1 MRSAS
6 PSIPMLAALT
16 LTLAGCAGSSGRQ
29 PGESAVG
36 CIHRLYDYPARQ
48 EPFQTA
54 ASQCGGEGPVDLT
67 GDRYFQVLASTLNIP
82 FMTRDPERD
91 GSITLTGS
99 RVPQSTAEPAPPQLT
114 LR

>member
-1 MRSAS
+1 MRSALPFIS
-6 PSIPMLAALT
+6 MPLLMVALAA
-16 LTLAGCAGSSGRQ
+16 CAGSTGRQ
-29 PGESAVG
+29 PGETAVR
-36 CIHRLYDYPARQ
+36 CIHRLYDYPNRQ

-54 ASQCGGEGPVDLT
+54 ASQCGGDGPVDLT

-82 FMTRDPERD
+82 WTTRDPKHD

-99 RVPQSTAEPAPPQLT
+99 RVPQSTAEPAPPELS

>member
-1 MRSAS
+1 MRSVPPPALML
-6 PSIPMLAALT
+6 PILMLA
-16 LTLAGCAGSSGRQ
+16 LAACAGSTGRQ
-29 PGESAVG
+29 PGETAVR
-36 CIHRLYDYPARQ
+36 CIHRLYDYPDRQ

-54 ASQCGGEGPVDLT
+54 ASQCGGDGPVDLT

-82 FMTRDPERD
+82 WVTRDPARD

-99 RVPQSTAEPAPPQLT
+99 RIPQSTAEPAPPELS

>member
-1 MRSAS
+1 MRSALR
-6 PSIPMLAALT
+6 SISMPAALT
-16 LTLAGCAGSSGRQ
+16 LALAGCAGSTGRQ
-29 PGESAVG
+29 PGETAVG
-36 CIHRLYDYPARQ
+36 CIHRLYDYPDRQ

-54 ASQCGGEGPVDLT
+54 ASECGGEGPVDLT

-82 FMTRDPERD
+82 FLTRDPKRD

-99 RVPQSTAEPAPPQLT
+99 RVPQSTGEPAPPELS